1 MSTLFPTAPTGMSR
15 CAFVECFGGIYE
27 HSAWVAEALFEAG
40 LKRDHDDLD
49 GLANA
54 MASIVDAAG
63 REQQWA
69 LIRAHPDLA
78 GRAAIAGELT
88 QSSTDEQSRAGLDQ
102 CSESEFE
109 RFQQMNAAYKARFD
123 MPFIKAVRHSNRHE
137 ILQAFEARLQ
147 NSQEEEFAT
156 AMKEIH
162 QIARWRLEAMIDG

>member
-1 MSTLFPTAPTGMSR
+1 MNTLFHIAPSDMSR
-15 CAFVECFGGIYE
+15 SEFVECFGGIYE

-40 LKRDHDDLD
+40 VERHHDDLE

-54 MASIVDAAG
+54 MASIVDDAG
-63 REQQWA
+63 RERQWA

-109 RFQQMNAAYKARFD
+109 RFQGMNAAYKARFD

-147 NSQEEEFAT
+147 NSQEEEFET
-156 AMKEIH
+156 AMQEIH
-162 QIARWRLEAMIDG
+162 QIASWRLEAMIDG